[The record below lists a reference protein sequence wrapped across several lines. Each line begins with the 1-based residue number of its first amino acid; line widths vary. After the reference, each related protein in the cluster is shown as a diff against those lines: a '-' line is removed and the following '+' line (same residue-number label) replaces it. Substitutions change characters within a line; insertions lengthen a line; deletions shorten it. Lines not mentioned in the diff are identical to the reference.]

1 MVRTSRTQVFIKLRQ
16 EHPIYILTGEDIREY
31 PVLPQ
36 NYVEVGKYRY
46 HVENWLN
53 TNTAFMISHAYLK
66 CIHLVILF
74 ISSMCMLPFKFDFR
88 FILI

>member
-36 NYVEVGKYRY
+36 NYVEVGKYR
-46 HVENWLN
+46 N
-53 TNTAFMISHAYLK
+53 TGIMLK
-66 CIHLVILF
+66 I
-74 ISSMCMLPFKFDFR
+74 D
-88 FILI
+88 